1 MGTRRLLRFMG
12 KYTAAAFSCAF
23 TLTIGLFFP
32 KYRARLSNLCALSG
46 YCPKLVPPVIPKV
59 TLGKILNDGTPVSIR
74 EPIDSNGNITLLE
87 LVVIAKLIVRYKPL
101 RLFEIGTFDGRTTL
115 NMAANSPEGAAVYT
129 LDLPREKINATA
141 LALSGKHSPD
151 DKLFIDKDS
160 SGSRFIG
167 SDCQSKITQLYGDS
181 AAFYFGPF
189 LNTMDFVFIDGAHS
203 YDYVKN
209 DSAIALKLL
218 KEGKGTVVW
227 HDYDSV
233 WEGVTKALN
242 ELFNTAP
249 AYVQTRHIS
258 GTSLVYLQLS

>member
-1 MGTRRLLRFMG
+1 MGFKRLLRFAK
-12 KYTAAAFSCAF
+12 KYTVAAFSCAF
-23 TLTIGLFFP
+23 TLTIGLFFS
-32 KYRARLSNLCALSG
+32 KYRVRITNLCALAG
-46 YCPKLVPPVIPKV
+46 YSPKLVPPVIPKI
-59 TLGKILNDGTPVSIR
+59 TLQEMLNDGAPVSIR
-74 EPIDSNGNITLLE
+74 EPIDSNGNITLFE
-87 LVVIAKLIVRYKPL
+87 LVVITKLIVRYKPL

-141 LALSGKHSPD
+141 LALSGNHSPD

-167 SDCQSKITQLYGDS
+167 TDCQLKIVQLYGDS
-181 AAFYFGPF
+181 AAFDFGPF
-189 LNTMDFVFIDGAHS
+189 FNTMDFVFIDGAHS

-209 DSAIALKLL
+209 DSAVALKLL

-242 ELFNTAP
+242 ELFGSAP
-249 AYVQTRHIS
+249 AYSRIRHIS
-258 GTSLVYLQLS
+258 GTSLVYLNSF